1 MAGSVPG
8 YPGGVSAGIQ
18 ATVRPAEIADVAALA
33 ELDKCVNP
41 SPWSAEQFASA
52 CEGEQS
58 RERVLLAG
66 SDGQIQGFVVYSHV
80 LDEAS
85 IHNIAVGPCWQGIGL
100 GELLLGTALARVRE
114 LGARRCFLELR
125 ISNEAAL
132 GLYRKLGFQPD
143 GLRKG
148 YYRSAS
154 GPEDAVLMSLQLFTQ
169 E

>member
-1 MAGSVPG
+1 
-8 YPGGVSAGIQ
+8 VSAGIQ
-18 ATVRPAEIADVAALA
+18 PSVRPADIADVVALAAL
-33 ELDKCVNP
+33 DKRVNP
-41 SPWSAEQFASA
+41 SPWSAQQFAAA
-52 CEGEQS
+52 CAGEQS
-58 RERVLLAG
+58 RERVLLVA
-66 SDGQIQGFVVYSHV
+66 SDDQIQGFVVYSHV

-85 IHNIAVGPCWQGIGL
+85 IHNIAVDPGWQGNGL
-100 GELLLGTALARVRE
+100 GELLLCTALARVRE

-125 ISNEAAL
+125 VSNEAAS